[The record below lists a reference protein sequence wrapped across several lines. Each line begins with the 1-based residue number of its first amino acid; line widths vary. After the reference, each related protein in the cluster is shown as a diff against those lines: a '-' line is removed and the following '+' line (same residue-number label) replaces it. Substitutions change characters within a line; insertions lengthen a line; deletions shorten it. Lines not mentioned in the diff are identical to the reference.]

1 MWWMRKNNTTFL
13 SKMQYYSTPR
23 MFILLIKKV
32 SYKKFAHPPV
42 SPFHQIY
49 ANCRGATRG
58 GRGRL
63 VWIPAIL
70 LSVSLFQCKDVFYV
84 LSSVLKQK
92 LEIYWRTTKTF
103 STKMCLVHHTI
114 WVENVSLSNVASACF
129 TDKINC
135 KKLTWCV
142 CSFSI

>member
-32 SYKKFAHPPV
+32 SYKNLLTLLCLLFIKSMPIA
-42 SPFHQIY
+42 
-49 ANCRGATRG
+49 GAQLGG

-63 VWIPAIL
+63 VWTPAIL

-103 STKMCLVHHTI
+103 STKMCLVHRTI
-114 WVENVSLSNVASACF
+114 WVEIVSLSNVASACF